1 MKAFLAA
8 CVALT
13 VIAVCA
19 AVVLDRV
26 NKPVDEAFASEPSVR
41 NLTLSPSASHT
52 TEIRRSSPARPSS
65 CLRTSSASPSVSV
78 SEVMTPAPSCGCL
91 TASMIAVGAGAQ
103 RDAHIFAPALF
114 FL

>member
-26 NKPVDEAFASEPSVR
+26 NQPVDEAFA
-41 NLTLSPSASHT
+41 T
-52 TEIRRSSPARPSS
+52 TGAR
-65 CLRTSSASPSVSV
+65 
-78 SEVMTPAPSCGCL
+78 
-91 TASMIAVGAGAQ
+91 I
-103 RDAHIFAPALF
+103 
-114 FL
+114 

>member
-26 NKPVDEAFASEPSVR
+26 NKPVDEAFASEPSVQ
-41 NLTLSPSASHT
+41 NLTSLNPSASRT

-65 CLRTSSASPSVSV
+65 CLRRVRRA
-78 SEVMTPAPSCGCL
+78 
-91 TASMIAVGAGAQ
+91 
-103 RDAHIFAPALF
+103 RRFR
-114 FL
+114 

>member
-26 NKPVDEAFASEPSVR
+26 NTPADVAFTSEPSVR
-41 NLTLSPSASHT
+41 L
-52 TEIRRSSPARPSS
+52 
-65 CLRTSSASPSVSV
+65 
-78 SEVMTPAPSCGCL
+78 
-91 TASMIAVGAGAQ
+91 
-103 RDAHIFAPALF
+103 
-114 FL
+114 

>member
-26 NKPVDEAFASEPSVR
+26 NTPVDEAY
-41 NLTLSPSASHT
+41 T
-52 TEIRRSSPARPSS
+52 TTGAR
-65 CLRTSSASPSVSV
+65 
-78 SEVMTPAPSCGCL
+78 
-91 TASMIAVGAGAQ
+91 I
-103 RDAHIFAPALF
+103 
-114 FL
+114 